1 MENKLKCSVVMT
13 VYNAERFLRDTIE
26 SVLNQTMKDF
36 ELIIVNDCSTDSS
49 EEIVKSYLDD
59 KRVRYFKNEKNM
71 KVSKTRNFG
80 VSVAKAE
87 KVAFIDSDDIWLS
100 TKLEKQLAHMD
111 KTGARICYSSYAFI
125 ADDGTLQ
132 NRIFD
137 VPAKV
142 SFKKLLKQNVITP
155 SASIFDKELL
165 VKFPFYADAVHEDF
179 VAFLQMLKN
188 ENIEAYGICDP
199 LILYRLTTGSKSR
212 NKLKAMKMTLKSY
225 KEVGLGVF
233 SQLYYLPFYIVNG
246 LKKYRGLKSA
256 KNEGYTRK
264 TV

>member
-1 MENKLKCSVVMT
+1 MIYGKIKKYFRYTL
-13 VYNAERFLRDTIE
+13 D
-26 SVLNQTMKDF
+26 SVLRHTEKNF

-49 EEIVKSYLDD
+49 EEIVLSYKDE
-59 KRVRYFKNEKNM
+59 RIRYFKNKKNM

-142 SFKKLLKQNVITP
+142 SFKKLLKQNLM
-155 SASIFDKELL
+155 AN
-165 VKFPFYADAVHEDF
+165 
-179 VAFLQMLKN
+179 Q
-188 ENIEAYGICDP
+188 
-199 LILYRLTTGSKSR
+199 
-212 NKLKAMKMTLKSY
+212 
-225 KEVGLGVF
+225 
-233 SQLYYLPFYIVNG
+233 
-246 LKKYRGLKSA
+246 KK
-256 KNEGYTRK
+256 
-264 TV
+264 